1 MKNRIAPEEH
11 FSSSD
16 TLDTLSS
23 MGTES
28 SASEDNSPLR
38 MEEIMGGNFLDPE
51 NLVES
56 EEDSSVD
63 DGYVFEGQGMIFPG
77 LDGTIEDSIIS
88 PYGGYEAR
96 ARGMSEEST
105 VSIAPPFDTEALQ
118 RSPTSTAVS
127 MSPPDNNT
135 HLSNYTECKPT
146 NNETQPEYSL
156 ELIQSIINTPLE
168 PLQIDPNA
176 PSLRDLIYGRNHVFE
191 NEVINLANLFES
203 NI

>member
-1 MKNRIAPEEH
+1 MKNSDSYI
-11 FSSSD
+11 SSD
-16 TLDTLSS
+16 TLDTLVSEETTRSTSS
-23 MGTES
+23 
-28 SASEDNSPLR
+28 SPLQ
-38 MEEIMGGNFLDPE
+38 MEIIDTNPNIGSIFDEE

-56 EEDSSVD
+56 EIDSEEDGSMSGD
-63 DGYVFEGQGMIFPG
+63 QRMIFPG
-77 LDGTIEDSIIS
+77 LDGTIEDSIS

-105 VSIAPPFDTEALQ
+105 VSIDPPFDTEALQ

-176 PSLRDLIYGRNHVFE
+176 PSLRDLIYGENHVYPG
-191 NEVINLANLFES
+191 EVISLANLFES